1 MTSASDRA
9 WDKAMQSGTLTEAH
23 NVLVELRPSR
33 SASSAVWRQFHTRS
47 AAVYVEVAEID
58 RGHHHEALY
67 WAGLCRRRVDALE
80 SGQAE
85 PRHGLAGGEG
95 L

>member
-9 WDKAMQSGTLTEAH
+9 WDKAMESRTLLQAH
-23 NVLVELRPSR
+23 DVLVKLRPSR
-33 SASSAVWRQFHTRS
+33 NASSAVWRQFHMRS
-47 AAVYVEVAEID
+47 AAVYAEVAEID

-67 WAGLCRRRVDALE
+67 WAGLCRRRADEL
-80 SGQAE
+80 GDQA
-85 PRHGLAGGEG
+85 AGGEG